1 MSSNSINNS
10 SSPFPSGEGR
20 TGAKPKVT
28 LVGAGP
34 GDPDL
39 LTLKGVKAL
48 AEAKVVLYDA
58 LSNEEI
64 MNHAPTNAI
73 RIYVG
78 KRKGCHS
85 YSQDQINQ
93 LIVDNAL
100 TYGNVVRLKGG
111 DPFIFG
117 RGSEEIE
124 FVESFGIP
132 TFVVPGI
139 SSAIA
144 VPASQGISL
153 TKRGISESFWV
164 ITGTTSER
172 NLSND
177 VTLAAQSTATVVIL
191 MGMSKLAQIV
201 ALFQDQSKGETP
213 IAIIQNGTLESEKM
227 GVGTIDTIEAVV
239 TENNLSNPAIIVIG
253 EVVRERNN
261 LKAVYQEL
269 LSNKICARE

>member
-1 MSSNSINNS
+1 MPNTIQ
-10 SSPFPSGEGR
+10 
-20 TGAKPKVT
+20 PKVT

-48 AEAKVVLYDA
+48 AEANVVLYDA
-58 LSNEEI
+58 LANEELLI
-64 MNHAPTNAI
+64 HAPKNAI
-73 RIYVG
+73 KIFVG
-78 KRKGCHS
+78 KRKGCHE

-144 VPASQGISL
+144 VPAYQGISL
-153 TKRGISESFWV
+153 TKRGVSESFWV
-164 ITGTTSER
+164 ITGTTSDR
-172 NLSND
+172 KLSAD
-177 VTLAAQSTATVVIL
+177 IALAAQSSATIVIL
-191 MGMSKLAQIV
+191 MGMSKLSQIV
-201 ALFQDQSKGETP
+201 ALFQKESKGETP
-213 IAIIQNGTLESEKM
+213 VAIIQNGTTVNEKF
-227 GVGTIDTIEAVV
+227 GVGTINTIQEVV
-239 TENNLSNPAIIVIG
+239 TENKLSSPAIIVIG
-253 EVVRERNN
+253 EVVRESNT
-261 LKAVYQEL
+261 LKQFYEEFAYSKL
-269 LSNKICARE
+269 

>member
-1 MSSNSINNS
+1 
-10 SSPFPSGEGR
+10 
-20 TGAKPKVT
+20 
-28 LVGAGP
+28 VGAGP

-58 LSNEEI
+58 LANEAI
-64 MNHAPTNAI
+64 MNHAPKSAI
-73 RIYVG
+73 RIFVG
-78 KRKGCHS
+78 KRKGAHS

-144 VPASQGISL
+144 VPANQGISL

-172 NLSND
+172 NLSAD
-177 VTLAAQSTATVVIL
+177 IALAAKSSATVVIL

-201 ALFQDQSKGETP
+201 SLFQKESKGETP
-213 IAIIQNGTLESEKM
+213 IAIIQNGTLSSEKF
-227 GVGTIDTIEAVV
+227 GIGTINSIQEVV
-239 TENNLSNPAIIVIG
+239 AENKLSNPAIIVIG
-253 EVVRERNN
+253 EAVRERNK
-261 LKAVYQEL
+261 LKGFYKEFA
-269 LSNKICARE
+269 SNKVCARE

>member
-1 MSSNSINNS
+1 MPNAIQ
-10 SSPFPSGEGR
+10 
-20 TGAKPKVT
+20 PKVT

-58 LSNEEI
+58 LANEEI
-64 MNHAPTNAI
+64 MNHAPKNAI
-73 RIYVG
+73 KIFVG
-78 KRKGCHS
+78 KRIGAHE

-124 FVESFGIP
+124 YAESFGIP

-144 VPASQGISL
+144 VPAYQGISL
-153 TKRGISESFWV
+153 TKRGVSESFWV
-164 ITGTTSER
+164 ITGTTSDR
-172 NLSND
+172 NLSHD
-177 VTLAAQSTATVVIL
+177 VALAAQSSATVVIL
-191 MGMSKLAQIV
+191 MGMSKLSQIV
-201 ALFQDQSKGETP
+201 SLFQQEGKGKTP
-213 IAIIQNGTLESEKM
+213 VAVIQNGTTPQEKM
-227 GVGTIDTIEAVV
+227 GVGTIDTIQEVV
-239 TENNLSNPAIIVIG
+239 KENKLSSPAIIVIG
-253 EVVRERNN
+253 EVVEESIR
-261 LKAVYQEL
+261 LKGFYKEFIASE
-269 LSNKICARE
+269 IR